1 MRQCPYCNSE
11 LPERAKFCMECGKKL
26 SEGDHSR
33 DHRDNAPA
41 DQPAGT
47 SDHQRELSETESAK
61 SSQAEK
67 TSRDYA
73 VRPIQLFQPIRDI
86 QRKDFAKTSQI
97 PIPPYQI
104 LMVIKGSINISR
116 NQFSVK
122 RVWTFTP
129 SPDFLA

>member
-47 SDHQRELSETESAK
+47 SDHQGNYLKQNQRNRVKLKRPAETMRFDPFNYFSRSEI
-61 SSQAEK
+61 SSVK
-67 TSRDYA
+67 ILR
-73 VRPIQLFQPIRDI
+73 RRL
-86 QRKDFAKTSQI
+86 QI
-97 PIPPYQI
+97 PIPPCQM
-104 LMVIKGSINISR
+104 LMVIKG
-116 NQFSVK
+116 
-122 RVWTFTP
+122 
-129 SPDFLA
+129 